1 MECILCHTGLVLK
14 GRSVVSTVWWQ
25 DQQTLRISSHT
36 RSTSSVWAPVDVKLK
51 PSFPLCC
58 CFLCTSLQASASVQA
73 NTHLHSI
80 SMDLCSNVEELG
92 YTGNPGVMVPTSTMP
107 RSRRH
112 SFGSYL
118 FSASCLSE
126 HVCCP
131 GPKWPWFINNK
142 FGKYLSIPFVRDRA
156 YIKETLRFIRIG
168 ELILWVWTSFL
179 SVIVNQMKNHMCL
192 ADKGNWLYCKWL

>member
-1 MECILCHTGLVLK
+1 MELHGVYLMSYRPCFKGKVSGVDSLVTG
-14 GRSVVSTVWWQ
+14 STN
-25 DQQTLRISSHT
+25 TKNLLSHT
-36 RSTSSVWAPVDVKLK
+36 LHLFSLSSSGCKFK

-142 FGKYLSIPFVRDRA
+142 FGKYLSIPFVRDQA

-192 ADKGNWLYCKWL
+192 ADKGN